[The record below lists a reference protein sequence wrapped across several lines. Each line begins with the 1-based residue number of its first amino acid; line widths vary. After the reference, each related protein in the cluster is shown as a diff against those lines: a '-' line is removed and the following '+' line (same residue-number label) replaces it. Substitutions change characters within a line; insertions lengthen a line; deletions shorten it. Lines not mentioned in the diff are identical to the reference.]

1 MSVNSPAAQEQAQR
15 RCMSELL
22 ISANAVIGLGVWT
35 VIKIIMEA
43 ITRREEILE
52 LIPKEGPGA
61 GIVTAMIVIVFL
73 AVIVLTI
80 ADHIYIGLAARA
92 FALKK
97 PHAPPCLILA
107 AILLALTVVSAADSA
122 IDLVT
127 GNKQVA
133 EHASLITD
141 LTLIYALISLIRS
154 YNGIKRIRKAH
165 RAAQADSGR

>member
-1 MSVNSPAAQEQAQR
+1 MAEITPEDIAATKPDCRGAAALFAQAQNV
-15 RCMSELL
+15 
-22 ISANAVIGLGVWT
+22 AIGKAKL
-35 VIKIIMEA
+35 
-43 ITRREEILE
+43 
-52 LIPKEGPGA
+52 P
-61 GIVTAMIVIVFL
+61 
-73 AVIVLTI
+73 
-80 ADHIYIGLAARA
+80 AARA
-92 FALKK
+92 FALKR